1 MRSSEITTYVD
12 LMTTEE
18 TQTNSVIKQH
28 QPPLKT
34 KKKQQNK
41 KLQLLIKLTTHAKLT
56 LVLKVS
62 VCVRG
67 VCSHESYV
75 VLASYCG
82 YFKAEVSRN
91 KINGDFYEQKIFN
104 GKLSSYVSAFKVS
117 CCLASV

>member
-34 KKKQQNK
+34 KKQQNK
-41 KLQLLIKLTTHAKLT
+41 KLQLLKKLTTHAKLT

-62 VCVRG
+62 VCVG
-67 VCSHESYV
+67 GGG
-75 VLASYCG
+75 AAM
-82 YFKAEVSRN
+82 KAM
-91 KINGDFYEQKIFN
+91 
-104 GKLSSYVSAFKVS
+104 
-117 CCLASV
+117 